1 MRVVDK
7 TLEDA
12 LIKASKDAN
21 CSVRELEYEIIQ
33 YPSKGFLG
41 FFKKDAIIDINVKKQ
56 ISKSILD
63 NIVIELKEL
72 FCNDYFSINDILVT
86 QANENSVNVEFICDT
101 YENIIGKDAHKYKSL
116 DIIVNHYINIKYSLY
131 ARVEIC
137 GVLANLKNDVEKH
150 LNDVRTKVKELG
162 KAQTRPLEISLLNLI
177 YEEFLTEFSH
187 KNVVIKDSSVGR
199 YIAIYGDYKK

>member
-41 FFKKDAIIDINVKKQ
+41 FFKKDAIIDVNIKKQ